1 MTDYALFL
9 KREKECAG
17 TINIFKVS
25 FGNLIYVYGVF
36 WLRYCIK
43 KSLLQLLPTFTQ
55 LEHLTNLTNLIVS
68 SKEGTYQ

>member
-25 FGNLIYVYGVF
+25 FGNLIYVYGVSG
-36 WLRYCIK
+36 L
-43 KSLLQLLPTFTQ
+43 
-55 LEHLTNLTNLIVS
+55 
-68 SKEGTYQ
+68 GTV